1 MTLAYMV
8 LLEFYK
14 SQCDRDY
21 YAPVWDE
28 ELEIQHPAKDH
39 ASILKSV

>member
-21 YAPVWDE
+21 YVPVLDKE
-28 ELEIQHPAKDH
+28 IEIQHPAEDH
-39 ASILKSV
+39 AGILKSV

>member
-14 SQCDRDY
+14 SQY
-21 YAPVWDE
+21 IEIIVLLFDE
-28 ELEIQHPAKDH
+28 ETEVQHPAEDH
-39 ASILKSV
+39 AGIL